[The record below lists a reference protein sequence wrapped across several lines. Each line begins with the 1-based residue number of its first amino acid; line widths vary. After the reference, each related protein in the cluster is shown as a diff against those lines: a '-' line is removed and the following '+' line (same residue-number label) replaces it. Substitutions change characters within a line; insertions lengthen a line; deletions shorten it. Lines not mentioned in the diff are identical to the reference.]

1 MKALLFAFLAAC
13 VSPALAQETPAS
25 QQTLPTAPA
34 PGTNFQDLIVPPGPW
49 GRTSEELLPY
59 LQTLR
64 FEWTSADKNEARST
78 SPGLTVGSQSV
89 SETLIRLKEG
99 KVASLILLYYSRG
112 NSGDINKRVF
122 EDKLKAISDDLSA
135 ITKVQP
141 VERGR
146 IAGSAVRTD
155 GLVWNTPE
163 TQYTLEWSGGKD
175 MATGMYRAEFIRL
188 TVLPAVKEQRAIGA
202 ATPSSYANRDAVKK
216 FVGKDKVERLP
227 DGTVR
232 ITGIPMVDQ
241 GEKGY
246 CVVATTERVMRYYG
260 AEVNQD
266 ELAQIANSDAKE
278 GTSVSAMVNSLR
290 KLTSRLGVKIKAIY
304 SWDINEILDI
314 LKDYNRAA
322 KKDKVDELRI
332 EGNVIDVQELLS
344 KADPK
349 VYREV
354 RLKKTTDFGRF
365 QREIAR
371 SVDEGI
377 PLLWSVNLGLVPE
390 KNIPQ
395 YAGGHMRLII
405 GYDPKK
411 NEILYSDSWGYGH
424 EEKRM
429 SFEDAWT
436 ITSGLYRM
444 EPVGT

>member
-1 MKALLFAFLAAC
+1 MKALLFAFLAAS
-13 VSPALAQETPAS
+13 VSLALAQEVPVS

-49 GRTSEELLPY
+49 TRTQEELLPY
-59 LQTLR
+59 LEALR
-64 FEWTSADKNEARST
+64 FEWTSAEKSEARSV
-78 SPGLTVGSQSV
+78 SPALKVGSQTV

-99 KVASLILLYYSRG
+99 KVAALILLYYSRG
-112 NSGDINKRVF
+112 NSGDVNKRAF
-122 EDKLKAISDDLSA
+122 EEKVKAISDDLSS

-146 IAGSAVRTD
+146 AVGSAVRTE
-155 GLVWNTPE
+155 GLIWSTPE
-163 TQYTLEWSGGKD
+163 TLYTLEWSGGKD
-175 MATGMYRAEFIRL
+175 MSTGMYRAEFIRL
-188 TVLPAVKEQRAIGA
+188 TVVPAVKEQRAIGA
-202 ATPSSYANRDAVKK
+202 ATPSSYANREAVKK
-216 FVGKDKVERLP
+216 FVGREKVERLP

-232 ITGIPMVDQ
+232 LTGIPMVDQ

-266 ELAQIANSDAKE
+266 ELAQIANSDAQE

-304 SWDINEILDI
+304 SWDINEILGI
-314 LKDYNRAA
+314 IKDYNREA
-322 KKDKVDELRI
+322 KKAKADELRT
-332 EGNVIDVQELLS
+332 GNIIDVQELLS
-344 KADPK
+344 KVDPK
-349 VYREV
+349 VYREA
-354 RLKKTTDFGRF
+354 RLKKTTDFGKF

-371 SVDEGI
+371 SIDEGI

-429 SFEDAWT
+429 SLEDAWT

>member
-1 MKALLFAFLAAC
+1 MKALLFVFLAAS
-13 VSPALAQETPAS
+13 VGPVLAQETPPA
-25 QQTLPTAPA
+25 QQSAPTAPA
-34 PGTNFQDLIVPPGPW
+34 IGKVFQDLVAPPGPW
-49 GRTSEELLPY
+49 TKTPEELLPY
-59 LQTLR
+59 LSNFH
-64 FEWTSADKNEARST
+64 FEWTSADKNEARSV
-78 SPGLTVGSQSV
+78 SPGLKIGSQTV
-89 SETLIRLKEG
+89 SETLVRLKDG
-99 KVASLILLYYSRG
+99 QAASLVLLYYSRG
-112 NSGDINKRVF
+112 NSGDVNKRVF
-122 EDKLKAISDDLSA
+122 EEKLKAISDDLTA

-141 VERGR
+141 VARGR
-146 IAGSAVRTD
+146 AVGSAVRTE

-175 MATGMYRAEFIRL
+175 LSTGMFRAEFIRL
-188 TVLPAVKEQRAIGA
+188 TILPAVKEQRAIGA
-202 ATPSSYANRDAVKK
+202 ATPSSYANRDAVKR
-216 FVGKDKVERLP
+216 FVGKDKIERLP

-232 ITGIPMVDQ
+232 LTGIPMVDQ

-266 ELAQIANSDAKE
+266 ELAQIANSDAQE
-278 GTSVSAMVNSLR
+278 GTSVSAMINSLR
-290 KLTSRLGVKIKAIY
+290 KLTSRLGVKIKTIY
-304 SWDINEILDI
+304 SWDVTEILDI
-314 LKDYNRAA
+314 IKDYNREA
-322 KKDKVDELRI
+322 KKAKVDELRT
-332 EGNVIDVQELLS
+332 GNMIDVQELLS
-344 KADPK
+344 KVDPK
-349 VYREV
+349 VYRDA
-354 RLKKTTDFGRF
+354 RLKKTTDFGKF
-365 QREIAR
+365 QREIVR
-371 SVDEGI
+371 SIDEGI

-436 ITSGLYRM
+436 ITSGLHRL

>member
-13 VSPALAQETPAS
+13 IGPAIAQESPVT
-25 QQTLPTAPA
+25 QQTLPAAPA
-34 PGTNFQDLIVPPGPW
+34 PGTSFQDLVAPPGPW
-49 GRTSEELLPY
+49 TKTPEELLPY
-59 LQTLR
+59 LDALR
-64 FEWTSADKNEARST
+64 FEWTSADKNEARSV
-78 SPGLTVGSQSV
+78 SPSVKVGSETI

-99 KVASLILLYYSRG
+99 KVSSLILLYYSRG
-112 NSGDINKRVF
+112 NSGDINKRAF
-122 EDKLKAISDDLSA
+122 EEKLKAISDGLTA

-146 IAGSAVRTD
+146 AVGSAVRTE

-163 TQYTLEWSGGKD
+163 TLYTLEWSGAKD
-175 MATGMYRAEFIRL
+175 LSTGMFRAEFIRL
-188 TVLPAVKEQRAIGA
+188 IILPAVKEQRAIGA
-202 ATPSSYANRDAVKK
+202 ATPSSYTNRDAVKK
-216 FVGKDKVERLP
+216 FVGKEKIERLP

-232 ITGIPMVDQ
+232 LNGIPMVDQ

-260 AEVNQD
+260 ADVNQD
-266 ELAQIANSDAKE
+266 ELAQIADSDAKE
-278 GTSVSAMVNSLR
+278 GTSVTAMVNSLK
-290 KLTSRLGVKIKAIY
+290 KLTSRLGVKIKVIY

-314 LKDYNRAA
+314 IKDYNREA
-322 KKDKVDELRI
+322 KKAKVDELHT
-332 EGNVIDVQELLS
+332 GNMIDVQELLS

-349 VYREV
+349 VYREI
-354 RLKKTTDFGRF
+354 RLKKTTDFGKF

-371 SVDEGI
+371 SIEEGI

-395 YAGGHMRLII
+395 YVGGHMRLII

-436 ITSGLYRM
+436 ITSGLYRL

>member
-1 MKALLFAFLAAC
+1 MKALLFVFLAASIGP
-13 VSPALAQETPAS
+13 VLAQEAPPS
-25 QQTLPTAPA
+25 QQTLPAAPA
-34 PGTNFQDLIVPPGPW
+34 PGTNFQDLVAPPGPW
-49 GRTSEELLPY
+49 ARTPEELLPY
-59 LQTLR
+59 LTTFD
-64 FEWTSADKNEARST
+64 FEWTSADKNEARSI
-78 SPGLTVGSQSV
+78 SPRLKVGTQAV
-89 SETLIRLKEG
+89 SETLVRLKEG
-99 KVASLILLYYSRG
+99 KASSLILLYYSRG
-112 NSGDINKRVF
+112 NSGDVNKRVF
-122 EDKLKAISDDLSA
+122 EEKLKAISDDLTA
-135 ITKVQP
+135 IAKVQP

-146 IAGSAVRTD
+146 AVGSAVRTE
-155 GLVWNTPE
+155 GLIWNTPE

-175 MATGMYRAEFIRL
+175 PSTGMFRAEFIRL
-188 TVLPAVKEQRAIGA
+188 TILPAVKEQRAIGA
-202 ATPSSYANRDAVKK
+202 ATPSSYANRDAVKR
-216 FVGKDKVERLP
+216 FVGKDKIERLP

-232 ITGIPMVDQ
+232 LTGIPMVDQ

-290 KLTSRLGVKIKAIY
+290 KLTSRLGVKIKTIY
-304 SWDINEILDI
+304 SWDITEIIDI
-314 LKDYNRAA
+314 IKDYNREA
-322 KKDKVDELRI
+322 KKAKIAEI
-332 EGNVIDVQELLS
+332 HTGNMIDVQELLS
-344 KADPK
+344 KVDPK

-354 RLKKTTDFGRF
+354 RLKKTTDFGKF

-371 SVDEGI
+371 SIDEGI

-436 ITSGLYRM
+436 ITSGLYRL